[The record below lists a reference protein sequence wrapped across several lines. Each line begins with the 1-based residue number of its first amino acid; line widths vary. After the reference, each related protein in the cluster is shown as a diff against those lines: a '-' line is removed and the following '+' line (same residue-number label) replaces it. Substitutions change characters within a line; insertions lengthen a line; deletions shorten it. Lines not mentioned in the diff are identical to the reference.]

1 MASVAHKMLFEEWEK
16 VQSNIRLLRKD
27 MRDMFI
33 DEATRKELQEDV
45 DGLVKRKNDLASK
58 LGIR

>member
-1 MASVAHKMLFEEWEK
+1 MLFEEWEK
-16 VQSNIRLLRKD
+16 VQSKIRLLRKD
-27 MRDMFI
+27 MRDMFL

-58 LGIR
+58 LGIK